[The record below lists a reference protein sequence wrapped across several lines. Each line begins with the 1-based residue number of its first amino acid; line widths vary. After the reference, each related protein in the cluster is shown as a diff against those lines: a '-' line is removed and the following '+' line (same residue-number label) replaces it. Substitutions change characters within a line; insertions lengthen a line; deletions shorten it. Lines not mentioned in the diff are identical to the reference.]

1 MKDVN
6 PNAKLLLGKNPK
18 GPGGSGSWDWG
29 IKSNFVVLGSK
40 VKDDPAKLNKIFEIL
55 RAESSDEETINMT
68 SLGVKGTQWD
78 FVDSGATSGATKAL
92 PGFEK
97 QEQRDAIGIRLFSMG
112 NITTRTYRDKYSN
125 PKLNEAVRTY
135 SSAPNWTDALL
146 FAALPSDG
154 KYKKDLT
161 ALTQKYFA
169 QIISGEVPL
178 SDFDK
183 YVAEWKAKGGDELTK
198 EANEMYQKQ
207 FKK

>member
-1 MKDVN
+1 M
-6 PNAKLLLGKNPK
+6 
-18 GPGGSGSWDWG
+18 
-29 IKSNFVVLGSK
+29 
-40 VKDDPAKLNKIFEIL
+40 
-55 RAESSDEETINMT
+55 
-68 SLGVKGTQWD
+68 
-78 FVDSGATSGATKAL
+78 
-92 PGFEK
+92 
-97 QEQRDAIGIRLFSMG
+97 
-112 NITTRTYRDKYSN
+112 
-125 PKLNEAVRTY
+125 NEAVRTY
-135 SSAPNWTDALL
+135 SSAPNQTDALL
-146 FAALPSDG
+146 FAALPYDG